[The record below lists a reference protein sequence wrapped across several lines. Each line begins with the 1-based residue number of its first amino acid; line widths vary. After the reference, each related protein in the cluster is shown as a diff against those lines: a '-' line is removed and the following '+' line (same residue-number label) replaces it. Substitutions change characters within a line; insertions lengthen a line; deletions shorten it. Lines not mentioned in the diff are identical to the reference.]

1 MIANLKAIAAASRKR
16 SSATAKPAFS
26 RKKPRQVCGFFVPFS
41 LLRIILVY
49 ILQNILKIGIV
60 LNNPNTIM
68 HSLLAH
74 VSIAALLLG
83 WALFTLTPI

>member
-1 MIANLKAIAAASRKR
+1 
-16 SSATAKPAFS
+16 
-26 RKKPRQVCGFFVPFS
+26 VPFS

-49 ILQNILKIGIV
+49 ISQNIFKIGII